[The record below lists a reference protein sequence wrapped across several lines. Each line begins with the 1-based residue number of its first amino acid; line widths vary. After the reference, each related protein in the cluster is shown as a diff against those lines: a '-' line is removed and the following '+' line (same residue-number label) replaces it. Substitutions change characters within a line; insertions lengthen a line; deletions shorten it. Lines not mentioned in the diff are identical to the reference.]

1 MTNPTCKICGHEAFS
16 LVYDGP
22 IRLGRF
28 GDLSDKPYQLYRCQE
43 CQTISL
49 PETFEDIKGYYESES
64 YREDVDGSASV
75 ENYYHQHDK
84 EQVKN
89 LSVLGTG
96 IFRNKVIADIG
107 CGAGSFLD
115 SIRGYSLN
123 TVAIEP
129 AKNFQGVL
137 SKKQH
142 VSFPYTADALKYF
155 RSKIDIVVSFSVI
168 EHIGDP
174 ISFLSEIKALLK
186 PNGRLFLSTPNSE
199 DSLLE
204 AIPQEYGS
212 FFYRKVHLWYFNA
225 HALSYLLKKVGFNDI
240 KINFHQRFG
249 LGNFLAWIRDKS
261 PQGDCKMDFISPT
274 ADLIWKS
281 ELERIGRAD
290 YLFAEARLTPEQS
303 DI

>member
-1 MTNPTCKICGHEAFS
+1 MTNLTCKICGNEVFR

-28 GDLSDKPYQLYRCQE
+28 GDISDKSYKLYRCQE

-49 PETFEDIKGYYESES
+49 PKTFEDITEYYEGDS
-64 YREDVDGSASV
+64 YRNDVNGSASV
-75 ENYYHQHDK
+75 ENYYRQHDK
-84 EQVKN
+84 EQIRN
-89 LSVLGTG
+89 LSLLGTG
-96 IFRNKVIADIG
+96 IFRNKVVTDIG

-115 SIRGYSLN
+115 SIRGYALN

-129 AKNFQGVL
+129 SKNFQGVL
-137 SKKQH
+137 SRKQH
-142 VSFPYTADALKYF
+142 VSFPYTADALKYL
-155 RSKIDIVVSFSVI
+155 RSEVDIAVSFSVI
-168 EHIGDP
+168 EHIEEP

-186 PNGRLFLSTPNSE
+186 PGGRLFLSTPNSE

-225 HALSYLLKKVGFNDI
+225 HALSYLLKKVGFNEI
-240 KINFHQRFG
+240 KISFHQRFG
-249 LGNFLAWIRDKS
+249 LGNFVRWIRDKS

-274 ADLIWKS
+274 VDLIWKS
-281 ELERIGRAD
+281 ELEQIGRAD
-290 YLFAEARLTPEQS
+290 YLFAEARFTSEQS
-303 DI
+303 NI